1 MGCALVGS
9 SLKLPSVAGQMIR
22 SSLIRSLPA
31 ILSAFVIGSCAG
43 SSDAGP
49 IGPLGQ
55 SPDATPTATGVAL
68 KALWWKDWERP
79 VVQVSQTID
88 PSGGTISIPET
99 GLTMSFPQGAV
110 AAPITVTVT
119 SDAQYV
125 AYKMEPAGT
134 QFLKDVTVTQSLAT
148 TEVAGH
154 PLKNQISA
162 AYIADDNLSLR
173 GMVPVS
179 EIMPSYTTF
188 SSGSPPIPL
197 FHVWIIKHFS
207 RYMLASG

>member
-1 MGCALVGS
+1 MSVALGGS
-9 SLKLPSVAGQMIR
+9 SLQPPSIAGQMIR
-22 SSLIRSLPA
+22 SSLLRTLPA
-31 ILSAFVIGSCAG
+31 ILSAFVIGSCGG
-43 SSDAGP
+43 SIDAGHL
-49 IGPLGQ
+49 GPLGQ
-55 SPDATPTATGVAL
+55 SPDATPTPSGVAL

-79 VVQVSQTID
+79 VAQVTKTID
-88 PSGGTISIPET
+88 ASGGTISIPET

-110 AAPITVTVT
+110 AAPIIITVT

-148 TEVAGH
+148 TEVAGQ

-162 AYIADDNLSLR
+162 AYIADDNVSLR

-179 EIMPSYTTF
+179 EIMPSSTTF

>member
-1 MGCALVGS
+1 
-9 SLKLPSVAGQMIR
+9 MIR
-22 SSLIRSLPA
+22 SRLFRSLPA
-31 ILSAFVIGSCAG
+31 ILSAFVIGSCSG
-43 SSDAGP
+43 SSDAGHL
-49 IGPLGQ
+49 GPFGG
-55 SPDATPTATGVAL
+55 SPDATPTPSGVAL

-79 VVQVSQTID
+79 VVQVTKTID
-88 PSGGTISIPET
+88 ASGGTISIPET

-110 AAPITVTVT
+110 AAPISITVT

-148 TEVAGH
+148 TEVAGQ

-162 AYIADDNLSLR
+162 AYIADDNVSLR
-173 GMVPVS
+173 GLVPVS
-179 EIMPSYTTF
+179 EIMPSSTTF

-197 FHVWIIKHFS
+197 FHVWIIRHFS